1 MEINGQKFETKDIFD
16 TNVTVPD
23 CLVCGDNKLGTGHG
37 EAKLYITSKDK
48 MREFYGGEGF
58 NARCFILKQDLITY
72 MQAMKTEYLH
82 PSQDYRGKE
91 EMAKL
96 WKERMKKIATLPEVI
111 EFNINDQTQIAGPRG
126 YVNSKDEGYEII
138 REMSLPLVSYISAMK
153 LADASGTPIFYWKL
167 FADFEAI
174 ADKATATVFRYGK
187 KKQEQQEE
195 QQPQS
200 KRKDKNEEEQRQA
213 RKGQGQY
220 RKKLLEE
227 CPLCPITRIMEPTL
241 LIASHIKPWSVSN
254 KKERID
260 PKNGFILSP
269 LYDKLFDQGF
279 MTFTD
284 DRRVKIS
291 QWLCEDRKRIGV
303 KDGDFIQMLPMDD
316 ERKAYMEYHRNMVF
330 KG

>member
-1 MEINGQKFETKDIFD
+1 MEINGEKFTKQDIFD
-16 TNVTVPD
+16 TNITVPD
-23 CLVCGDNKLGTGHG
+23 CIVVNNNKIGGGHG

-58 NARCFILKQDLITY
+58 TAKCFILKQDLITY
-72 MQAMKTEYLH
+72 MQAMKSEYLH
-82 PSQDYRGKE
+82 PSQDYRGKG
-91 EMAKL
+91 EMAAL
-96 WKERMKKIATLPEVI
+96 WNERMKKIATLPDVI
-111 EFNINDQTQIAGPRG
+111 EFNIQDQTQIVGPRG

-153 LADASGTPIFYWKL
+153 LTDAWGAPIYYWKL

-187 KKQEQQEE
+187 KKQEPQEE
-195 QQPQS
+195 LPKT
-200 KRKDKNEEEQRQA
+200 KREEKNEEEQRQA
-213 RKGQGQY
+213 RKGQGLY

-227 CPLCPITRIMEPTL
+227 CPICPITKIMEPTL

-269 LYDKLFDQGF
+269 LYDKLFDKGW

-291 QWLCEDRKRIGV
+291 QWLREDRKRIGL
-303 KDGDFIQMLPMDD
+303 KDGDFIQILPMDE
-316 ERKAYMEYHRNMVF
+316 ERKVYMEYHRSMVF